1 MDAKSGKVEIRNLTK
16 SGIMINSLKLVIP
29 PEGAIIRNSADG
41 DDPDVVGLVNMGMLL
56 VGEPRPKTTKPP
68 AQQVEKK
75 AEEEKNPADEEA
87 DQPFNH
93 ESTTA
98 SAGDQMGREATIMDH
113 GQAVRTKMNP
123 GLHNTSQPRFIDEPP
138 APEAKQE
145 TKSEGKKD
153 VSAPPAEE
161 DGGKHPAFIEIGR

>member
-1 MDAKSGKVEIRNLTK
+1 
-16 SGIMINSLKLVIP
+16 
-29 PEGAIIRNSADG
+29 
-41 DDPDVVGLVNMGMLL
+41 
-56 VGEPRPKTTKPP
+56 
-68 AQQVEKK
+68 
-75 AEEEKNPADEEA
+75 
-87 DQPFNH
+87 
-93 ESTTA
+93 
-98 SAGDQMGREATIMDH
+98 
-113 GQAVRTKMNP
+113 MNP